1 METALPAWLIYCILT
16 LLLWGLWA
24 FLPRL
29 ATRTLDTTSTLFFQ
43 QMGAL
48 LATLCVLATAGF
60 RIKPEMK
67 GISWAMLTGMLGVF
81 GLLCFLQ
88 AVTRYRL
95 SVVVM
100 VTALYPLITVGL
112 SVLILRE
119 KLTAL
124 QWLGVALA
132 MAAILLMSAPSES

>member
-1 METALPAWLIYCILT
+1 LPAWLTYSILT

-29 ATRTLDTTSTLFFQ
+29 ATRTLDPTSTLLFQ

-48 LATLCVLATAGF
+48 IGTLCVLATAGF
-60 RIKPEMK
+60 RFHMEIK
-67 GISWAMLTGMLGVF
+67 GVSWALLTGMLGVF

-100 VTALYPLITVGL
+100 MTALYPLITVGL
-112 SVLILRE
+112 SVLVLRE

-132 MAAILLMSAPSES
+132 MTAILLMSTPSES